1 MTYALPLMFVLGLW
15 WASTALLLYRTGRD
29 AATFRMTLAWVSA
42 MAVVGAIAIVGSRN
56 MESALGAYLAFSGAL
71 AIWALHETSY
81 LLGFVTGPRAESC
94 PEHVGSLG
102 RFWYGVQASLY
113 HELAIVITAV
123 AIVAVT
129 WNSPNVVAA
138 LTFIVFWIMRW
149 STKLNIFLGV
159 RNLHQEFWPVH
170 LQYLRSYAREK
181 TMNRLFPWSI
191 LAAAVA
197 IGFFVMIALDT
208 ATSAVQRT
216 GATLLVGILVLGTLE
231 HLFLMMKIPD
241 DRLWRIATRSRQQAG

>member
-1 MTYALPLMFVLGLW
+1 
-15 WASTALLLYRTGRD
+15 
-29 AATFRMTLAWVSA
+29 
-42 MAVVGAIAIVGSRN
+42 
-56 MESALGAYLAFSGAL
+56 
-71 AIWALHETSY
+71 
-81 LLGFVTGPRAESC
+81 
-94 PEHVGSLG
+94 
-102 RFWYGVQASLY
+102 
-113 HELAIVITAV
+113 
-123 AIVAVT
+123 
-129 WNSPNVVAA
+129 
-138 LTFIVFWIMRW
+138 MRW

-216 GATLLVGILVLGTLE
+216 GATLLVGILVLATLE